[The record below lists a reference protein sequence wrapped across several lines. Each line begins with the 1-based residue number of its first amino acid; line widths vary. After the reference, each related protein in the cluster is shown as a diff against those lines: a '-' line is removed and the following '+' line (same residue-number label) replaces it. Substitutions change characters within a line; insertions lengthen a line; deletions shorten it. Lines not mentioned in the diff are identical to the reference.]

1 MTVAIRALD
10 TLDELRAAQALFQE
24 VWRNPVPQVT
34 AELLRAAE
42 HAGCYVAGAYD
53 GSRLVGASFALLASG
68 PGREVR
74 LHSHITG
81 VLPDA
86 RGGNVG
92 WALKLHQRGWSLD
105 RGIEV
110 VTWTFDPLV
119 RRNAWFNVAK
129 LGAVGV
135 GYLVDFYGPMSDGLN
150 AGEPS
155 DRLLVEWHLSSPRV
169 VAAVSGTPVP
179 QPDDGVVVLDEVDAA
194 PVVVG
199 AAPAGGVAL
208 VRLPADVESLRATDP
223 AAARRWRVAVRDVL
237 APLLAGGGEVV
248 AVTRAGD
255 LAVSR
260 RR

>member
-1 MTVAIRALD
+1 MTPEIRTLD
-10 TLDELRAAQALFQE
+10 TLAGLRAVQALFQE

-34 AELLRAAE
+34 AELLRAAV

-53 GSRLVGASFALLASG
+53 GSRLVGASFALLAAG

-86 RGGNVG
+86 RGRHVG
-92 WALKLHQRGWSLD
+92 WELKLHQRAWSLD

-135 GYLVDFYGPMSDGLN
+135 EYLVDFYGPMSDRLN
-150 AGEPS
+150 AGEPT

-169 VAAVSGTPVP
+169 VAAVGGTPVP
-179 QPDDGVVVLDEVDAA
+179 APEGGVVLLESVDGA

-199 AAPAGGVAL
+199 AAPDGAAAL
-208 VRLPADVESLRATDP
+208 VRLPADVETLRATDP
-223 AAARRWRVAVRDVL
+223 EAARQWRVAVRDVL
-237 APLLAGGGEVV
+237 APLLADGREVV
-248 AVTRAGD
+248 AVTRDGCLVASG
-255 LAVSR
+255 S
-260 RR
+260 